1 MQVWKIGENCFNKLT
16 DDLVIEN
23 YPSLKRIVVKKESL
37 MNLNSLKIC
46 NCEKLKTI
54 EIEDG
59 ENTVKHGDYY
69 FAGVFSNVKNVN
81 IESKYKCGFNINTFL
96 IYNHS

>member
-1 MQVWKIGENCFNKLT
+1 
-16 DDLVIEN
+16 
-23 YPSLKRIVVKKESL
+23 

-59 ENTVKHGDYY
+59 DRWQGNNGQWNLRG
-69 FAGVFSNVKNVN
+69 ALLNVKNVI
-81 IESKYKCGFNINTFL
+81 IESI
-96 IYNHS
+96 